1 VADRLVLAGDV
12 GGTKVAL
19 ALLSSRRGAASPLLE
34 TTVPT
39 AGAAGLAPVIR
50 AFVAQADGPVER
62 AVLGVP
68 GPVVGGRCDAT
79 NLPWH
84 LEEERLAADTGIERV
99 TLVNDLVATAL
110 AIPDLGRD
118 DLHTIQRGER
128 DRGGTCAV
136 VAPGTGLGQAILLCG
151 ADGRYRA
158 LASEGGHTDF
168 APQTPLEDNLLGYL
182 RGLYGHVSYE
192 RVCSGSAIPDIYAFL
207 RDHGIEEEPEAL
219 ANHLAE
225 AEDRTPPIMQAALG
239 EEAPAIC
246 RRTLEIFGCA
256 LAAEAGNL
264 ALTAMATGGIY
275 LGGGIPPKV
284 LHALDTEAFRARFR
298 HKGRLSALMERIPVH
313 VILNDRAAVLG
324 AARRALAED

>member
-1 VADRLVLAGDV
+1 VPERLVLAGDV

-19 ALLSSRRGAASPLLE
+19 ALVSEARGAADPVLE
-34 TTVPT
+34 ATVPT
-39 AGAAGLAPVIR
+39 AGAAGLAPVLRGFLTR
-50 AFVAQADGPVER
+50 AGAPVER

-68 GPVVGGRCDAT
+68 GPVVDGRCDAT

-84 LEEERLAADTGIERV
+84 LEEERIAADTGIGDV

-110 AIPDLGRD
+110 AIPELGRG
-118 DLHTIQRGER
+118 DLHTIQPGEPE
-128 DRGGTCAV
+128 RGGTCAV

-151 ADGRYRA
+151 VHGRYRA

-168 APQTPLEDNLLGYL
+168 APQTPLEDDLLRYL
-182 RGLYGHVSYE
+182 RARYGHVSYE
-192 RVCSGSAIPDIYAFL
+192 RVCSGSAIPEVYAFL
-207 RDHGIEEEPEAL
+207 RDAGIEEEPAAL
-219 ANHLAE
+219 AAHLAS
-225 AEDRTPPIMQAALG
+225 AGDATPPIMQGALAEDG
-239 EEAPAIC
+239 PAIC
-246 RRTLEIFGCA
+246 QRTLEIFACA

-275 LGGGIPPKV
+275 LGGGIPPKIC
-284 LHALDTEAFRARFR
+284 HALDTDAFRDRFR
-298 HKGRLSALMERIPVH
+298 YKGRLSGLMERIPVH